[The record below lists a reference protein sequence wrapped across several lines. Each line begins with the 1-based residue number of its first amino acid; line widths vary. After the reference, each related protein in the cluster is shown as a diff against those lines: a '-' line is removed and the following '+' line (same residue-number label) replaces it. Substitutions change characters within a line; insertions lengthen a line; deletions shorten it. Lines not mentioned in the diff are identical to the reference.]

1 MVVALCYT
9 EVRSFGR
16 IMFSMLISNFKNC
29 MCMKQETFLFT
40 FCSMYASRYKFVSP
54 LGYLS
59 FAMRAIVSRSIVWQ
73 YKIWTFCFDVI
84 LHLLYIPSHI
94 FILLGCFIDKIYRS
108 NAFRFF
114 TQLDRQN
121 ACYENTKSCWSIV
134 IPVGKEKN
142 REKWQIHFISFFH
155 LFLSCKYICYQ

>member
-1 MVVALCYT
+1 
-9 EVRSFGR
+9 
-16 IMFSMLISNFKNC
+16 
-29 MCMKQETFLFT
+29 
-40 FCSMYASRYKFVSP
+40 MYASRYKFVSP

-84 LHLLYIPSHI
+84 LPLVYIPSHI

-134 IPVGKEKN
+134 IPVGKEKKIERN
-142 REKWQIHFISFFH
+142 D
-155 LFLSCKYICYQ
+155 KYILFPFFICFCLVNIYVISKRKKIPKCTWL